1 MSSRFKYFA
10 SPFFLGVMI
19 LFSLIFVGKPKEAFA
34 SDTILVLPFEN
45 KSGKPEFNWVGE
57 GFSLTL
63 AGIGTGLAMRSART
77 LSAAQQEGV
86 FLVVKD
92 WPGLALPF
100 ILSIVGTGGWVLVV
114 GSLALVARRQAAPR
128 YEWIPAGAC
137 SHFLVG
143 WAPVSMGNPGFRMLL
158 RCGPARRMASS

>member
-63 AGIGTGLAMRSART
+63 AGLLSSSDIVPVGVEERNLAYERLGLQPTAILTRATAIKVGEKAGANLLVIGTYNIAG
-77 LSAAQQEGV
+77 EGKSR
-86 FLVVKD
+86 LI
-92 WPGLALPF
+92 A
-100 ILSIVGTGGWVLVV
+100 I
-114 GSLALVARRQAAPR
+114 
-128 YEWIPAGAC
+128 
-137 SHFLVG
+137 
-143 WAPVSMGNPGFRMLL
+143 
-158 RCGPARRMASS
+158 